1 MLFLY
6 IKKEINFYG
15 VYALSNEALS
25 GLIPVRKSKH
35 AVFLTRP
42 FSCVLRASNDVSGE

>member
-1 MLFLY
+1 M
-6 IKKEINFYG
+6 
-15 VYALSNEALS
+15 YALSNEALS

-42 FSCVLRASNDVSGE
+42 FRGSLRASNDVGGE